1 MKKIYS
7 GIFFICFS
15 AFSIFPQSIF
25 QLAVGSSTMEEGRS
39 IIQDYDGGFVSAG
52 VILSGQNHIY
62 IVKIS
67 AAGQLLW
74 TKTIGGA
81 NIDEAYSII
90 RTRDSGYAVTGYTRS
105 FGAGNTDVI
114 VIKLSSTGSV
124 QWTKTY
130 GGPNDDD
137 GFSIIQN
144 PDGSYIVGGSGT
156 FGSTISLIIK
166 LSENGDLLWS
176 KTASTGPAG
185 SRIYSIIRTN
195 DGGYAFTGCGN
206 NGVNVTRLDS
216 TGSLIWSSIY
226 KVSLYLDYGQSIIQT
241 PDSGFVVTG
250 IATTGFNG
258 RCDYYLIKFSR
269 NGTME
274 WNRNYGFA
282 YTTDLAAQ
290 VFPAQGGGYF
300 VVGGSD
306 FILGNNADVHI
317 VKYSATG
324 EVLWGRFIGQSA
336 FDAVYSGVKTS
347 DNGYVLAGAT
357 RSFGSGSEDL
367 YILKLDSLWN
377 SCGIFRDTLEGSNS
391 PLGDYTPHTT
401 TVLPQNLTVTSPSS
415 VISSAGT
422 LTINCGLTGVQIQ
435 PGEMPG
441 EFSLLQNYPNPFN
454 PVTEITFSIPEQNNV
469 SLIVYNSIGEQSE
482 VLLNENVEAGS
493 HKVIWDASRQPSG
506 IYFYTLRSD
515 KISISRKMVLIK

>member
-1 MKKIYS
+1 MNNIFS
-7 GIFFICFS
+7 GVIFFVITS
-15 AFSIFPQSIF
+15 LSIFPQSRF
-25 QLAVGSSTMEEGRS
+25 QVAIGGSSMEEGRS

-90 RTRDSGYAVTGYTRS
+90 RTRDSGYAVTGYTGS

-114 VIKLSSTGSV
+114 VIKLSRTGSV
-124 QWTKTY
+124 QWTKTF
-130 GGPNDDD
+130 GGPNEDD

-144 PDGSYIVGGSGT
+144 PDGSYVVGGSGT

-176 KTASTGPAG
+176 KTVSTGPAG
-185 SRIYSIIRTN
+185 SRIYSIMRAN
-195 DGGYAFTGCGN
+195 DEGYAFTGSSN

-216 TGSLIWSSIY
+216 TGSLLWSSIY
-226 KVSLYLDYGQSIIQT
+226 KVGLYRDYGKSIIQT

-250 IATTGFNG
+250 IAATGFNA
-258 RCDYYLIKFSR
+258 RCDYYLIKFSK

-274 WNRNYGFA
+274 WNRNYGFT

-290 VFPAQGGGYF
+290 VFSAQGGGYF

-306 FILGNNADVHI
+306 FLLGNNADVHI
-317 VKYSATG
+317 VKYSAVG

-336 FDAVYSGVKTS
+336 FDAIYSGVKTS

-357 RSFGSGSEDL
+357 SSFGSGSEDL

-377 SCGIFRDTLEGSNS
+377 SCGLSRDTLEGSNG

-401 TVLPQNLTVTSPSS
+401 TVLSQNLTVTSPSP
-415 VISSAGT
+415 VISSAGV

-435 PGEMPG
+435 PGEIPG

-454 PVTEITFSIPEQNNV
+454 PVTEITFSIPEQTSV
-469 SLIVYNSIGEQSE
+469 SLIIYNAIGEQTE
-482 VLLNENVEAGS
+482 VLLNEFVGPGS
-493 HKVIWDASRQPSG
+493 YKITWNAADYPSG
-506 IYFYTLRSD
+506 IYYYSLKTD
-515 KISISRKMVLIK
+515 KISISKKMVLIK